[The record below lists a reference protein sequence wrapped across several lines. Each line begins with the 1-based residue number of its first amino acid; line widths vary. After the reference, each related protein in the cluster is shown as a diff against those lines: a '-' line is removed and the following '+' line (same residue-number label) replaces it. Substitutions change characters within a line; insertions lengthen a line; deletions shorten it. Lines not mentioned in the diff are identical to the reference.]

1 MNGSLLTA
9 RRRSLVPPSRE
20 DAAIDRV
27 DWHRVGLL
35 QRLVKT
41 EPDGV
46 TSASNDFRPERPQR
60 RAA

>member
-1 MNGSLLTA
+1 MNGSPLTA
-9 RRRSLVPPSRE
+9 RRWSLVPPSRE

-27 DWHRVGLL
+27 GWHRVGLL

-41 EPDGV
+41 EPDAV
-46 TSASNDFRPERPQR
+46 TGASDGFHPERPQR